1 MEDLCGEIFWLWR
14 SKVRLQIH
22 HEPPPGRETVSGTT
36 AARRSDPLTLA
47 RFNPNPDP
55 DPDMEVRG
63 ELLTC

>member
-1 MEDLCGEIFWLWR
+1 MDGGSLRGDLLAVEVKGEAADPPR
-14 SKVRLQIH
+14 T
-22 HEPPPGRETVSGTT
+22 PPGRETVSGTT

-55 DPDMEVRG
+55 DMEVRG